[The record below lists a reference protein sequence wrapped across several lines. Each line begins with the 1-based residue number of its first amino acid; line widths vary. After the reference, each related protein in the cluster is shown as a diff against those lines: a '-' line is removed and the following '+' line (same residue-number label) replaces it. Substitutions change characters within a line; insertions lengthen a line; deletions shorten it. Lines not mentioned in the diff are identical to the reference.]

1 MSGKNSGTVSHGTVD
16 RKSPL
21 VFQVKDLV
29 LHPGTMRELKER
41 VAAPA
46 ELGTAMIGVQEN
58 SDLDL
63 DLRLEAVHEGI
74 LVSGTVFAEVTGE
87 CGRCLDP
94 IADDLEVDL
103 QELFYKDASELE
115 GADEEEVFEVVDDL
129 IDLEPIVRDA
139 IVTALPFQPVCREDC
154 AGLCSQCGIRLDD
167 EPGHHHEVLDPR
179 WQALAGLAGNP
190 DLGGNTEKTDVPLN
204 DEKEKR

>member
-16 RKSPL
+16 RTSPL

-29 LHPGTMRELKER
+29 LNPGTMRELKER

-74 LVSGTVFAEVTGE
+74 LVSGTVFAELAGE
-87 CGRCLDP
+87 CGRCLEP

-103 QELFYKDASELE
+103 QELFYKNASEVE
-115 GADEEEVFEVVDDL
+115 GADEEEIFEVVDDF
-129 IDLEPIVRDA
+129 IDLEPVVRDA

-179 WQALAGLAGNP
+179 WQALAGLAGTPNH
-190 DLGGNTEKTDVPLN
+190 GGDTNDADEPLN